1 MNFGTI
7 RKTIGIILCIEAAFM
22 LPSFVLSVVDG
33 DENVMRGFASAITA
47 VLIVGAPCGIIK
59 SKDSPLGARDGF
71 VTVALAW
78 IIISLFGAIPFYI
91 SGVIPSISDA
101 VFETVS
107 GFTTTGATIMEDV
120 ESAPRA
126 ILLWR
131 SITNWIGGMGVLVF
145 LLAIAPVAREGGS
158 MFLLRAEFPGPMAAK
173 LVPRMQKSAKL
184 LYEIYIVM
192 TAAQIVLLY
201 LGGIPL
207 FDSINISLSTVSTGG
222 FSIRNGSMASYGTY
236 AQNITLVFMTL
247 CSMSFSLFYCVLA
260 REFFRLRR
268 SRELRIFV
276 IVVFGVALL
285 MGIDTA
291 SKFSSL
297 GEGIHHTLFQV
308 ISIISTTCYVSVD
321 ASFWSP
327 FVWAMLTVLMITG
340 PMSGSTGGGMKLSR
354 VMILGKSTYRAIAR
368 TVTPNSVHLIHLD
381 GEIVEEDTVSSVNSF
396 VAAYFMAVIATAVV
410 LSINGLSIGDG
421 MLAAISGLSNVGYGI
436 DSNTFSMGVSTL
448 NIISKAVLCFDMF
461 LGRLE
466 IFPMLILFAPDTWKK

>member
-268 SRELRIFV
+268 SRELRIFA

-396 VAAYFMAVIATAVV
+396 AAAYFMAVIATAVV

>member
-1 MNFGTI
+1 MNTGTI
-7 RKTIGIILCIEAAFM
+7 RKTLGVILCLEAAFM
-22 LPSFVLSVVDG
+22 LPPFILAVHDG
-33 DENVMRGFASAITA
+33 DENIMRGFASAMTLL
-47 VLIVGAPCGIIK
+47 LIIGIPGGLLR
-59 SKDSPLGARDGF
+59 SKDRPLGAREGF

-78 IIISLFGAIPFYI
+78 IVISLFGAVPFYA

-107 GFTTTGATIMEDV
+107 GFTTTGATIIDDV

-131 SITNWIGGMGVLVF
+131 SVTNWIGGMGVLVF

-192 TAAQIVLLY
+192 TLAQIVLLCI
-201 LGGIPL
+201 GGIPL
-207 FDSINISLSTVSTGG
+207 FDSVNISLSTVSTGG
-222 FSIRNGSMASYGTY
+222 FSIRNGSMASYGAY
-236 AQNITLVFMTL
+236 AQGVTLVFMTL
-247 CSMSFSLFYCVLA
+247 CSMSFSLFYCALA
-260 REFFRLRR
+260 REFFRIRR
-268 SRELRIFV
+268 SRELRTFIL
-276 IVVFGVALL
+276 VVLGVALL

-291 SKFSSL
+291 SKFDSVAQ
-297 GEGIHHTLFQV
+297 GVHHTLFQV
-308 ISIISTTCYVSVD
+308 VSIISTTCYVSID

-327 FVWAMLTVLMITG
+327 FVWSMLTVLMITG

-354 VMILGKSTYRAIAR
+354 VMILARSTYRAVAR

-381 GEIVEEDTVSSVNSF
+381 GEIVDEDTVSAVGCF
-396 VAAYFMAVIATAVV
+396 AIAYFMAVVATGVV
-410 LSINGLSIGDG
+410 LSLDGLTIGDG
-421 MLAAISGLSNVGYGI
+421 MLAGISSLSNVGYGV
-436 DSNTFSMGVSTL
+436 DSNTFTMGVSNL
-448 NIISKAVLCFDMF
+448 NILSKAVLCFDMF

-466 IFPMLILFAPDTWKK
+466 IFPMLILFAPATWRK

>member
-1 MNFGTI
+1 MNTGTI
-7 RKTIGIILCIEAAFM
+7 RKTLGVILCLEAAFM
-22 LPSFVLSVVDG
+22 LPPFILAVHDG
-33 DENVMRGFASAITA
+33 DENIMRGFASAMTLLL
-47 VLIVGAPCGIIK
+47 LIGVPGGLLR
-59 SKDSPLGARDGF
+59 SKDRPLGAREGF

-78 IIISLFGAIPFYI
+78 IVISLFGAVPFYA

-107 GFTTTGATIMEDV
+107 GFTTTGATIIDDV

-131 SITNWIGGMGVLVF
+131 SVTNWIGGMGVLVF

-192 TAAQIVLLY
+192 TLAQIVLLCI
-201 LGGIPL
+201 GGIPL
-207 FDSINISLSTVSTGG
+207 FDSVNISLSTVSTGG
-222 FSIRNGSMASYGTY
+222 FSIRNGSMASYGAY
-236 AQNITLVFMTL
+236 AQGVTLVFMTL
-247 CSMSFSLFYCVLA
+247 CSMSFSLFYCALA
-260 REFFRLRR
+260 REFFRIRR
-268 SRELRIFV
+268 SRELRVFV
-276 IVVFGVALL
+276 IVVLGVALL

-291 SKFSSL
+291 SKFDSVAQ
-297 GEGIHHTLFQV
+297 GVHHTLFQV
-308 ISIISTTCYVSVD
+308 VSIISTTCYVSID

-327 FVWAMLTVLMITG
+327 FVWSMLTVLMITG

-354 VMILGKSTYRAIAR
+354 VMILARSTYRAVAR

-381 GEIVEEDTVSSVNSF
+381 GEIVEEDTVSAVGCF
-396 VAAYFMAVIATAVV
+396 AIAYFMAVVATGVV
-410 LSINGLSIGDG
+410 LSLDGLTIGDG
-421 MLAAISGLSNVGYGI
+421 MLAGISSLSNVGYGV
-436 DSNTFSMGVSTL
+436 DSNTFTMGVSNL
-448 NIISKAVLCFDMF
+448 NILSKAVLCFDMF

-466 IFPMLILFAPDTWKK
+466 IFPMLILFAPATWRK

>member
-268 SRELRIFV
+268 SRELRIFA

>member
-22 LPSFVLSVVDG
+22 LPSFALSVVDG

-192 TAAQIVLLY
+192 TAAQIVLLC

-260 REFFRLRR
+260 REFFRIRR
-268 SRELRIFV
+268 SRELRVFA

-381 GEIVEEDTVSSVNSF
+381 GEIVEEDTVSSVNSY

>member
-1 MNFGTI
+1 M
-7 RKTIGIILCIEAAFM
+7 RKTISVILCIEAAFM
-22 LPSFVLSVVDG
+22 LPPFVLAVVDG
-33 DENVMRGFASAITA
+33 DENVMRGFASAMT
-47 VLIVGAPCGIIK
+47 VLLLIGIPCGLLRNRER
-59 SKDSPLGARDGF
+59 PLGARDGF

-78 IIISLFGAIPFYI
+78 IIISLFGAVPFYA

-107 GFTTTGATIMEDV
+107 GFTTTGATIIDDV
-120 ESAPRA
+120 EAAPRA

-184 LYEIYIVM
+184 LYEIYMVM
-192 TAAQIVLLY
+192 TAAQIVLLC
-201 LGGIPL
+201 LGGMPL
-207 FDSINISLSTVSTGG
+207 FDSVNISLSTVSTGG
-222 FSIRNGSMASYGTY
+222 FAIRNDSMASYGAY
-236 AQNITLVFMTL
+236 AQNVTLVFMTL
-247 CSMSFSLFYCVLA
+247 CSMSFSLFYCALA
-260 REFFRLRR
+260 RDFLRIRR
-268 SRELRIFV
+268 SRELRTFV
-276 IVVFGVALL
+276 IVVLGVALL

-291 SKFSSL
+291 SKFGSIAD
-297 GEGIHHTLFQV
+297 GVHHTLFQV

-354 VMILGKSTYRAIAR
+354 VMILAKSTYRAIAS

-381 GEIVEEDTVSSVNSF
+381 GEIVEEETVSAVESF
-396 VAAYFMAVIATAVV
+396 AIVYFMAVVATGVV
-410 LSINGLSIGDG
+410 LSIDGLAIGDG
-421 MLAAISGLSNVGYGI
+421 MLAGISSLSNVGYGI
-436 DSNTFSMGVSTL
+436 DSNTFTMGVSSL
-448 NIISKAVLCFDMF
+448 NILSKAVLCFDMF

-466 IFPMLILFAPDTWKK
+466 IFPMLILFAPDTWRK

>member
-260 REFFRLRR
+260 REFFRIRR
-268 SRELRIFV
+268 SRELRVFA

>member
-192 TAAQIVLLY
+192 TAAQIVLLC

-260 REFFRLRR
+260 REFFRIRR
-268 SRELRIFV
+268 SRELRVFA

-381 GEIVEEDTVSSVNSF
+381 GEIVEEDTVSSVNSY